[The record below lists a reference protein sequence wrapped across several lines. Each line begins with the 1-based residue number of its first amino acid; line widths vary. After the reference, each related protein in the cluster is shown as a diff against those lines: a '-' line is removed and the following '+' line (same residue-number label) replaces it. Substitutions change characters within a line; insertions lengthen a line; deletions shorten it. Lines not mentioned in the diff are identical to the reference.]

1 MKKGILGLVVTCIA
15 ALAFTVNGAFGG
27 TVIKLQS
34 AYPQNANAGQST
46 QFFADEVKKLT
57 NGEVEVKIFWPGQL
71 VKTEEALNAV
81 RMGMIDAYSGS
92 LLYFVGMIPEVNV
105 QWLPFNWADAREALE
120 IYEKTDYMKIMDEA
134 VRKHGLVYL
143 APLSV
148 GSMGLMTKFPI
159 NTVDDLKGKKIR
171 AVGMEAEIVKA
182 FGASSVNIAGAEQ
195 YMALQRGVAD
205 GTDYPWYTI
214 EQYKFYE
221 VLSYITKPAFHTPG
235 VIDIVISEKT
245 FGSLSDSQKK
255 AVQQAALSAMKRSF
269 ELTDQWDKEALDNAA
284 KHGVKVIELPKK
296 EVKRLRELVAP
307 LWDAEAKKSEFS
319 AKLVKILKDYNKS
332 KGREF

>member
-1 MKKGILGLVVTCIA
+1 MKKNLLVCLLGFCVFGLGISGIYA
-15 ALAFTVNGAFGG
+15 GS
-27 TVIKLQS
+27 VIKLQC
-34 AYPQNANAGQST
+34 AYPENANVGKST

-57 NGEVEVKIFWPGQL
+57 NGEVEIKIFWPGQL

-105 QWLPFNWADAREALE
+105 QWLPFNWANAKEAQE
-120 IYEKTDYMKIMDEA
+120 IFEKTEYLNVMNDALK
-134 VRKHGLVYL
+134 KHGLVYL

-148 GSMGLMTKFPI
+148 GSMGLMTKFPV

-182 FGASSVNIAGAEQ
+182 LGAGAVNISGAEQ

-221 VLSYITKPAFHTPG
+221 VLNYIIKPAFHTPG
-235 VIDIVISEKT
+235 IVEIVISEKT
-245 FGSLSDSQKK
+245 LGSLSDPHKK
-255 AVQQAALSAMKRSF
+255 AIKEAAVAAMKRSI
-269 ELTDQWDKEALDNAA
+269 ELTDQWDKDALDNAE
-284 KHGVKVIELPKK
+284 KHGVKVIELSEK
-296 EVKRLRELVAP
+296 EVKRLRELTAP
-307 LWDAEAKKSEFS
+307 LWDAEAKKSEYS
-319 AKLVKILKDYNKS
+319 AKLVKILREYNKA